1 MHDFYSDKNDFFI
14 SRKKGNVYNIVVR
27 GPGVPREVRE
37 NL

>member
-14 SRKKGNVYNIVVR
+14 SRKKGNVYNMVVR
-27 GPGVPREVRE
+27 SFGASRAVRE